1 MLSQCSPFS
10 EWTLNLCLCDNLMNI
25 HILVHETSSK
35 FKTKTVP
42 FHTIPLCLGKANHV
56 DPDAQTYMQWH
67 LQLIQLP
74 CTPVVLQDACGHA

>member
-1 MLSQCSPFS
+1 
-10 EWTLNLCLCDNLMNI
+10 MNI

-42 FHTIPLCLGKANHV
+42 FHAIPLCLGQGNHV

-67 LQLIQLP
+67 LQLKTCGFARCLWT
-74 CTPVVLQDACGHA
+74 CVKACGTLAGGICFQCPFDIFLCA